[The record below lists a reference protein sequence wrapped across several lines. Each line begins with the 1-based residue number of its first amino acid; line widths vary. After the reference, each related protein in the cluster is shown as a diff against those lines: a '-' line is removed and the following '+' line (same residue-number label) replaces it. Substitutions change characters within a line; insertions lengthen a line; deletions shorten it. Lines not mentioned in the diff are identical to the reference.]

1 MTSFNTIL
9 IKLESFV
16 KRFYTNELIKGGIL
30 FFAVG
35 LLYLILTL
43 LIEYFLWL
51 NPTGRTI
58 LFWLFIAVEATLL
71 FKFILKPLS
80 KLLRVQNGINHK
92 EASKIIGNHFPEV
105 SDKLLNLLQLNEA
118 GTQTELLSAS
128 IEQKS
133 SQLKP
138 IPFKLAINFNNN
150 LKYLKYAAIPIVA
163 LLISFVFADKNWL
176 SDSYK
181 RVVHFQ
187 TAYEPPAPFQF
198 YVLNEDLQTTEN
210 KDFKLI
216 VKTTGDVTPDNP
228 LIVFGDEFYFLQQKS
243 PNEFE
248 YLFSQPKSDIS
259 FHFSANNVLS
269 KHYKL
274 EVIEVP
280 ALLSFQMFLN
290 YPSYT
295 LKKDEIFKNSGN
307 AIVPQGTK
315 ITWRLNTKATSGVR
329 LYSTDTLDFA
339 NEETDKFN
347 VSKNVYN
354 NLDYSINISNTELKD
369 FESLA
374 FNISVVKDE
383 FPELKIKSEID
394 SLDNQT
400 LYFYGQASDDYGISK
415 LQLVYFPTNNDNDKS
430 VEPIPTGKSNFD
442 EFISVFPNNQK
453 LEEGVSYE
461 LYFQLFDNDKVNNRK
476 NVKSKVFTYKKLTK
490 EEEEQNKLQE
500 QNETI
505 SDLNKSLKKIEDQ
518 DKQLEE
524 FSKTQKEKQ
533 ELNFNDKKKLESFL
547 KRQKEQEQM
556 MKNFNKRLKDNLE
569 DFQKENKEEDTFKED
584 LKERLK
590 ENEEQLKKDEELLKE
605 LEELQEKINKEELT
619 EKLEQLAKQNK
630 NKKRS
635 LEQLLELTKRYYV
648 GKKLEKLQK
657 ELEKQAEEQN
667 KLSEESDEN
676 NTKERQEDLN
686 KNFKEFQ
693 SELEKLQMENSKL
706 RKPMDIPRNEK
717 EEKEVNKM
725 QENAVNK
732 LEVKEQSEDENEK
745 QQNQKEAKQNQK
757 RASEKMKQMSQKM
770 SQSMQS
776 SGGDQLN
783 EDSEMLRQILDNLVV
798 FSFDQET
805 LMEQFKSIEINH
817 SKYPSYLR
825 KQSNL
830 REHFEHVDDSLFA
843 LSLRQP
849 KLSER
854 VNKEIIEAFY
864 NIDKSLEQ
872 LAENKLYEGVSNQQ
886 YTITAAN
893 NLADFLSNVLDG
905 LQEQMSPSP
914 GQGEGDMQ
922 LPDIIMSQEELN
934 KQMEEGLKEGE
945 KGKKE
950 KGDKEGEEGKEGQNS
965 GKGDKEEQDG
975 DGKQENKGSKQ
986 GEGSSE
992 ELNGELYEIY
1002 QRQQQLRQ
1010 ALEDRLSKEG
1020 IGGSGE
1026 NLLNKME
1033 EIELDLLNKGFT
1045 KQTLQKM
1052 MELQHQLLKLE
1063 NASFQQGEDIKRKSE
1078 SNQDQ
1083 FNNTTN
1089 NRIPIARE
1097 YFNTTEILN
1106 RQALPLQQ
1114 TYKQKV
1120 KEYFS
1125 KENDSI

>member
-1 MTSFNTIL
+1 M
-9 IKLESFV
+9 
-16 KRFYTNELIKGGIL
+16 

-43 LIEYFLWL
+43 LIEHFLWL

-58 LFWLFIAVEATLL
+58 LFWLFIALEATLL

-80 KLLRVQNGINHK
+80 KLFRVQSGINHK
-92 EASKIIGNHFPEV
+92 DASKIIGNHFPEV

-163 LLISFVFADKNWL
+163 LLISFVFTDKNWF

-269 KHYKL
+269 KPYKL

-347 VSKNVYN
+347 VSKNVYD
-354 NLDYSINISNTELKD
+354 NLDYSINISNTKLKD

-394 SLDNQT
+394 SLENQT

-415 LQLVYFPTNNDNDKS
+415 LQLVYFPTNNEDNKS
-430 VEPIPTGKSNFD
+430 VEPIPIGKSNFN

-453 LEEGVSYE
+453 LEEGVSYQ
-461 LYFQLFDNDKVNNRK
+461 LYFQLFDNDKVNKRK
-476 NVKSKVFTYKKLTK
+476 NVKSKLFTYRKLTK

-533 ELNFNDKKKLESFL
+533 ELNFNDKKKLKSFL

-569 DFQKENKEEDTFKED
+569 DFQKENKKEDTFKED

-590 ENEEQLKKDEELLKE
+590 ENEEQLKNDEELLKE

-693 SELEKLQMENSKL
+693 SELEKLQKENSEL

-717 EEKEVNKM
+717 GEKEVNEM
-725 QENAVNK
+725 QENAADE
-732 LEVKEQSEDENEK
+732 LEEKEQSEDE
-745 QQNQKEAKQNQK
+745 
-757 RASEKMKQMSQKM
+757 
-770 SQSMQS
+770 
-776 SGGDQLN
+776 
-783 EDSEMLRQILDNLVV
+783 
-798 FSFDQET
+798 
-805 LMEQFKSIEINH
+805 
-817 SKYPSYLR
+817 
-825 KQSNL
+825 
-830 REHFEHVDDSLFA
+830 
-843 LSLRQP
+843 
-849 KLSER
+849 
-854 VNKEIIEAFY
+854 
-864 NIDKSLEQ
+864 
-872 LAENKLYEGVSNQQ
+872 
-886 YTITAAN
+886 
-893 NLADFLSNVLDG
+893 
-905 LQEQMSPSP
+905 
-914 GQGEGDMQ
+914 
-922 LPDIIMSQEELN
+922 
-934 KQMEEGLKEGE
+934 
-945 KGKKE
+945 
-950 KGDKEGEEGKEGQNS
+950 
-965 GKGDKEEQDG
+965 
-975 DGKQENKGSKQ
+975 
-986 GEGSSE
+986 
-992 ELNGELYEIY
+992 
-1002 QRQQQLRQ
+1002 
-1010 ALEDRLSKEG
+1010 
-1020 IGGSGE
+1020 
-1026 NLLNKME
+1026 
-1033 EIELDLLNKGFT
+1033 
-1045 KQTLQKM
+1045 
-1052 MELQHQLLKLE
+1052 
-1063 NASFQQGEDIKRKSE
+1063 
-1078 SNQDQ
+1078 
-1083 FNNTTN
+1083 
-1089 NRIPIARE
+1089 
-1097 YFNTTEILN
+1097 
-1106 RQALPLQQ
+1106 
-1114 TYKQKV
+1114 
-1120 KEYFS
+1120 
-1125 KENDSI
+1125 